1 MERILGIDTGTN
13 SLGWAII
20 EKDGDTRRLL
30 YKGTNIFS
38 EGVKIEK
45 GIESSKAADRTDH
58 RSVRKHYWR
67 RKVRKVRLLTILSE
81 NRLCPPLDK
90 EELRQWKLKRIY
102 PKSDEFMDWQRT
114 EDKDDINPY
123 RYRYLCL
130 TEKLDLTDIRQRY
143 ILGRALYHLN
153 QRRGFL
159 SNRKETTKESDGKV
173 ITGIGDLTKE
183 IEKSGCKY
191 LGEYFYKL
199 YQRGEKI
206 RSHYTSRKEHY
217 LNEFRAICE
226 KQDLDKELAKKLE
239 KAIFYQRPLKSQKGT
254 IGKCTFE
261 KGKSRCPV
269 SHPLYEEFRMYQ
281 FINNIKIKTPGDVEL
296 RELTFEEKEIIRPLF
311 NKKSS
316 FDFKVIAKALAGGR
330 NNYCFYKDAEDK
342 PYKFNF
348 PMDTSVSPTP
358 VCGGVS
364 KIFCAN
370 WKDSLCEVYT
380 LSEGKTQMQ
389 VINDVWHAL
398 FSFDDEDKLKEFAE
412 NRLQLN
418 EEQAEEFSKIPIAN
432 EYASLSLKAIRK
444 ILPYMKDYGM
454 KYTHAVFFGN
464 LKEVLPSHIW
474 GIKETREAA
483 IGNIIGAIQEVAET
497 SDSQTIEKCLK
508 DYLKERYQVS
518 DEKLKKLYHPSMIE
532 LYPKVRPNSDGIY
545 QLGSPR
551 ISSVKNPMAMHS
563 LFRMRKVI
571 NLLLKKGYID
581 EETKVH
587 IEFSR
592 DLNDANMR
600 KAIQQLNKENEDD
613 RKKCRDKIKE
623 LYKEQCGKEIEP
635 TDRDI
640 LKYQLWEEQ
649 NHTCIYTG
657 DGISICDFLG
667 DEPKYDIEHTIPRS
681 VGGDTTKENLT
692 LCSSKFNRETK
703 KTKLPS
709 ELHNHEE
716 ILQRIAKWKEEYET
730 LEEKI
735 RSRRKRHPAEKG
747 QRDKNIQERHY
758 LELKCKYWK
767 RKYERFTMT
776 EVPEG
781 FSRRQGTDISVI
793 SRYARMY
800 LQSVFKRVY
809 IVKGIATSDF
819 RKLWGLQDVYEKK
832 SRVNHVHH
840 CIDAITIACIDKGEY
855 DKLAKYYHDEE
866 NHEWYGHDKPDF
878 KKPWDTFVADI
889 KNVENELL
897 IAHYSKDNMSKE
909 AKRNIRGRDGRI
921 LKNERGEKLQMR
933 GDVAH
938 TSLHNDTYY
947 GAIMVDDTVKYVI
960 RKNLDSLE
968 EKDVKNIVDKEVRS
982 KVENAI
988 LLHGS
993 LKKAVEATI
1002 WMNEEKQIPIKKV
1015 RIFAGSVTRPLN
1027 IRQQRDLS
1035 RHEYK
1040 HQYHV
1045 MNDRNYMMAI
1055 YAGVNNKGK
1064 EKRDFELVSNLI
1076 AADYYKKSNDK
1087 TPTGG
1092 NLIPQ
1097 NKNGLELCYQ
1107 LKIGTMV
1114 LLYENSPEEVWDLD
1128 KSNLQKRLYKVSG
1141 LSSMVI
1147 QGKYDYGT
1155 IELTHHQDARPS
1167 TDVKKKNGE
1176 FKADEEFRA
1185 GIKMLHSQFK
1195 ALVQGVDFDINDLG
1209 EITRLI

>member
-90 EELRQWKLKRIY
+90 EELREWKLKRIY
-102 PKSDEFMDWQRT
+102 PKSDEFMEWQRT

-358 VCGGVS
+358 VCGGLS
-364 KIFCAN
+364 KIFGAN

-474 GIKETREAA
+474 GIRETREAA

-508 DYLKERYQVS
+508 NYLKERYQVS

-649 NHTCIYTG
+649 NHICLYTG
-657 DGISICDFLG
+657 DGIGIYDFLG
-667 DEPKYDIEHTIPRS
+667 DEPKYDIEHTMPRS
-681 VGGDTTKENLT
+681 IGGDTTKENLT

-897 IAHYSKDNMSKE
+897 IAHYSKDNISKQ

-938 TSLHNDTYY
+938 TSLHQATYY
-947 GAIMVDDTVKYVI
+947 SAIMKDGNIKYVG
-960 RKNLDSLE
+960 RVELPKMKD
-968 EKDVKNIVDKEVRS
+968 KDVDKIVDEVVKD
-982 KVENAI
+982 KVKAAI
-988 LLHGS
+988 SEYGS
-993 LKKAVEATI
+993 LKAAIEAKI
-1002 WMNEEKQIPIKKV
+1002 WMNKEKGIEIKKV
-1015 RIFAGSVTRPLN
+1015 RCFVKQTTPLQIRPL
-1027 IRQQRDLS
+1027 RDVS
-1035 RHEYK
+1035 RKEYK
-1040 HQYHV
+1040 RNLLAW
-1045 MNDRNYMMAI
+1045 NDGNYKVAI
-1055 YAGVNNKGK
+1055 YIGKNEKGK
-1064 EKRDFELVSNLI
+1064 EEREFEEVNMLDAARYFRKSSSLEQTGDPLIPIKSEKGYPLVYTLSIGSMIIL
-1076 AADYYKKSNDK
+1076 YDK
-1087 TPTGG
+1087 TP
-1092 NLIPQ
+1092 
-1097 NKNGLELCYQ
+1097 
-1107 LKIGTMV
+1107 
-1114 LLYENSPEEVWDLD
+1114 EEIWDMD
-1128 KSNLQKRLYKVSG
+1128 MKNLQKRLYKITAMSLTDG
-1141 LSSMVI
+1141 RMVVV
-1147 QGKYDYGT
+1147 
-1155 IELTHHQDARPS
+1155 HHQEARQATELKQEAIAYNYDGNLKPMLRIGFN
-1167 TDVKKKNGE
+1167 K
-1176 FKADEEFRA
+1176 FR
-1185 GIKMLHSQFK
+1185 

>member
-20 EKDGDTRRLL
+20 EKDGETRRLL

-183 IEKSGCKY
+183 IENSGCKY

-316 FDFKVIAKALAGGR
+316 FDFKVIAKVLAGGR

-348 PMDTSVSPTP
+348 AMDTSVSPSP
-358 VCGGVS
+358 VCGGLS
-364 KIFCAN
+364 KIYGDN
-370 WKDSLCEVYT
+370 WKDALCEVYT

-398 FSFDDEDKLKEFAE
+398 FSFDDEDKLKEFAKV
-412 NRLQLN
+412 RLQLN

-474 GIKETREAA
+474 GIRETREAA

-532 LYPKVRPNSDGIY
+532 LYPKVRPNNDGIY

-657 DGISICDFLG
+657 EGIGICDFLG

-716 ILQRIAKWKEEYET
+716 ILQRIAKWKENYET

-897 IAHYSKDNMSKE
+897 IAHYSKDNMSKQ

-960 RKNLDSLE
+960 RKNLDGLE
-968 EKDVKNIVDKEVRS
+968 EKDVKNIVDNEVRS

-1055 YAGVNNKGK
+1055 YVGVNNKGK
-1064 EKRDFELVSNLI
+1064 EKRDFELVSNLV

-1087 TPTGG
+1087 TPTDG

-1097 NKNGLELCYQ
+1097 NKNGLELRYQ

-1114 LLYENSPEEVWDLD
+1114 LLYENLPEEVWDLD
-1128 KSNLQKRLYKVSG
+1128 KSNLQKRLYKISG

>member
-102 PKSDEFMDWQRT
+102 PKSDEFMEWQRT

-261 KGKSRCPV
+261 KGKLRCPV

-348 PMDTSVSPTP
+348 AMDTSVSPSP
-358 VCGGVS
+358 VCGGLS
-364 KIFCAN
+364 KIFGAN
-370 WKDSLCEVYT
+370 WKDALCEVYT

-398 FSFDDEDKLKEFAE
+398 FSFDDEDKLKEFAKV
-412 NRLQLN
+412 RLQLN

-623 LYKEQCGKEIEP
+623 LYKEQCGKKIEP

-649 NHTCIYTG
+649 NHICLYTG
-657 DGISICDFLG
+657 DGIGICDFLG

-988 LLHGS
+988 LIHGS

-1064 EKRDFELVSNLI
+1064 EKRDFELVSNLV

-1097 NKNGLELCYQ
+1097 NKNGLELRYQ

-1167 TDVKKKNGE
+1167 TDVTKKNGE

>member
-102 PKSDEFMDWQRT
+102 PKSDEFMEWQRT

-123 RYRYLCL
+123 HYRYLCL

-281 FINNIKIKTPGDVEL
+281 FINNIKIKTPGDIEL

-348 PMDTSVSPTP
+348 AMDTSVSPTP
-358 VCGGVS
+358 VCGGLS
-364 KIFCAN
+364 KIFGDN
-370 WKDSLCEVYT
+370 WKDALCEVYT

-398 FSFDDEDKLKEFAE
+398 FSFDDEDKLKEFAKV
-412 NRLQLN
+412 RLQLN

-474 GIKETREAA
+474 GIRETREAA

-532 LYPKVRPNSDGIY
+532 LYPKVRPNNDGIY

-563 LFRMRKVI
+563 LFRMRKVV

-649 NHTCIYTG
+649 NHICLYTG
-657 DGISICDFLG
+657 DGIGICDFLG

-897 IAHYSKDNMSKE
+897 IAHYSKDNMSKQ

-968 EKDVKNIVDKEVRS
+968 EKDVKNIVDNEVRS

-1055 YAGVNNKGK
+1055 YVGVNNKGK
-1064 EKRDFELVSNLI
+1064 EKRDFELVSNLV

-1097 NKNGLELCYQ
+1097 NMNGLELRYQ

-1167 TDVKKKNGE
+1167 TDVTKKNGE

>member
-1 MERILGIDTGTN
+1 MERILGVDTGTN

-20 EKDGDTRRLL
+20 EKDGETRRLL

-102 PKSDEFMDWQRT
+102 PKSDEFMEWQRT

-183 IEKSGCKY
+183 IEKSGFKY

-316 FDFKVIAKALAGGR
+316 FDFKVIAKVLAGGR

-342 PYKFNF
+342 PYMFNF
-348 PMDTSVSPTP
+348 AMDTSVSPSP
-358 VCGGVS
+358 VCGGLS
-364 KIFCAN
+364 KIFGTN
-370 WKDSLCEVYT
+370 WKDALCEVYT

-398 FSFDDEDKLKEFAE
+398 FSFDDEDKLKEFAKV
-412 NRLQLN
+412 RLQLN

-474 GIKETREAA
+474 GIRETREAA

-532 LYPKVRPNSDGIY
+532 LYPKVRPNNDGIY

-649 NHTCIYTG
+649 NHICLYTG
-657 DGISICDFLG
+657 EGIGICDFLG

-716 ILQRIAKWKEEYET
+716 ILQRIAKWKENYET

-897 IAHYSKDNMSKE
+897 IAHYSKDNMSKQ

-960 RKNLDSLE
+960 RKNLDGLE
-968 EKDVKNIVDKEVRS
+968 EKDVKNIVDNEVRS

-1055 YAGVNNKGK
+1055 YVGVNNKGK
-1064 EKRDFELVSNLI
+1064 EKRDFELVSNLV

-1087 TPTGG
+1087 TPTDG

-1097 NKNGLELCYQ
+1097 NKNGLELRYQ

-1114 LLYENSPEEVWDLD
+1114 LLYENLPEEVWDLD
-1128 KSNLQKRLYKVSG
+1128 KSNLQKRLYKISG